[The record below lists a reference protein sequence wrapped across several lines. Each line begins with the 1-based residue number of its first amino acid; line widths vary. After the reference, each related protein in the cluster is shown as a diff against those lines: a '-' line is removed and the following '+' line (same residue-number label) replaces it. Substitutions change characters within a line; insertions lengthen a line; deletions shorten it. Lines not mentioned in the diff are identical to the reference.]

1 MIGPEPQIIDTYVN
15 SGQVRIVFWP
25 MLDHG
30 NASLNAHAA
39 ADCIGRQNVD
49 AFWQIHD
56 QFFANQGDL
65 WQADRDYF
73 VNAAGSVGVDQ
84 ASFGEC
90 FDNGTGHIT
99 VTELD
104 SIRRGND
111 IFNRPTFDINGQ
123 LLVGS
128 QPFEVFAQ
136 FIEAALES

>member
-1 MIGPEPQIIDTYVN
+1 MLGPELQIIDNYVN

-39 ADCIGRQNVD
+39 ADCVGRQNVD

-56 QFFANQGDL
+56 HFFANQGDL

-73 VNAAGSVGVDQ
+73 INAAGSVGVDQ
-84 ASFGEC
+84 AAFEEC
-90 FDNGTGHIT
+90 LDNGTGNIT

-111 IFNRPTFDINGQ
+111 VFNRPTFDINGQ
-123 LLVGS
+123 LLIGS
-128 QPFEVFAQ
+128 QPFDVFAQ
-136 FIEAALES
+136 FIEAALQS

>member
-1 MIGPEPQIIDTYVN
+1 VLGSEPQIIDNYVN

-30 NASLNAHAA
+30 NVSLNAHAA

-56 QFFANQGDL
+56 QFFADQADL
-65 WQADRDYF
+65 WRADRDYF
-73 VNAAGSVGVDQ
+73 VNAASNVGVDQ
-84 ASFGEC
+84 AAFEEC

-104 SIRRGND
+104 SIRREND
-111 IFNRPTFDINGQ
+111 VFNRPTFDINGQ
-123 LLVGS
+123 LLIGS
-128 QPFEVFAQ
+128 QPFGVFAQ
-136 FIEAALES
+136 FIEAALQS

>member
-1 MIGPEPQIIDTYVN
+1 MLGSEPQIIDTYVN

-65 WQADRDYF
+65 WQAGRDYF
-73 VNAAGSVGVDQ
+73 VNAAVSVGVDQ
-84 ASFGEC
+84 AAFEEC
-90 FDNGTGHIT
+90 FESGTGHIT

-104 SIRRGND
+104 SIRRANNV
-111 IFNRPTFDINGQ
+111 FNRPTFDINGQ
-123 LLVGS
+123 LIIGS
-128 QPFEVFAQ
+128 QPFDVFAQ
-136 FIEAALES
+136 FIEASLQS

>member
-1 MIGPEPQIIDTYVN
+1 VIGPEPQIIDTYVN

-49 AFWQIHD
+49 AFWQVHD

-73 VNAAGSVGVDQ
+73 INAASSVGVDQ
-84 ASFGEC
+84 IAFEEC

-111 IFNRPTFDINGQ
+111 VFNRPTFDINGQ
-123 LLVGS
+123 LLIGS
-128 QPFEVFAQ
+128 QPFDVFAQ
-136 FIEAALES
+136 FIEAALQS